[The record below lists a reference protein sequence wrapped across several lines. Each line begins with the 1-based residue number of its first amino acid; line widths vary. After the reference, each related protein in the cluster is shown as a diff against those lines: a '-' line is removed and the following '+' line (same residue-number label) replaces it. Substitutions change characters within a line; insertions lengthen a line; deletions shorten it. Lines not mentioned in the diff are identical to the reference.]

1 MSPDNTAPNTPLP
14 TSTQAGTRPA
24 AKTRH
29 KPIER
34 FPLRFHCAITSAMG
48 DALKRLT
55 GNHSL
60 LSESDVGR
68 LALHSYLL
76 SADGHYARLM
86 RGGGNGNA

>member
-1 MSPDNTAPNTPLP
+1 
-14 TSTQAGTRPA
+14 
-24 AKTRH
+24 
-29 KPIER
+29 
-34 FPLRFHCAITSAMG
+34 MG